1 MILVDVRLIK
11 DTYVYNEFDEV
22 ENTYWFDFKQ
32 KKFLHNID
40 TFYYAVKFKQ
50 DFTADSKDMKVKD
63 FRRKFEALS
72 REWDN
77 QNAFNSSIS
86 FFVPGMPDA
95 LNYTPFSYAF
105 FYNVKLECPE
115 LFDIFLLRRFRTRLI
130 TESLTLVSVL
140 CRSAAICS
148 GCMVLNLL
156 TSGHMSMCRL

>member
-1 MILVDVRLIK
+1 MVTGFDGNFVVSRNGLFAKKYFMEGCVILVDVRLIK

-77 QNAFNSSIS
+77 QNAFNSSVS

-115 LFDIFLLRRFRTRLI
+115 LFDILSLI
-130 TESLTLVSVL
+130 H
-140 CRSAAICS
+140 I
-148 GCMVLNLL
+148 
-156 TSGHMSMCRL
+156 